1 MSSHKPEPLAFT
13 ATSTPILSMSKTH
26 DTNPSPVLGYKSILA
41 AAVTTCPKEACAT
54 DGALIKP
61 LCRRSIPEP
70 SALTNDQEVEK
81 REEDIQYNATKTERK
96 SARRK

>member
-1 MSSHKPEPLAFT
+1 
-13 ATSTPILSMSKTH
+13 MSKTH

-70 SALTNDQEVEK
+70 SALTDDQEVEK
-81 REEDIQYNATKTERK
+81 REEDIQYNAKKCNGYRK
-96 SARRK
+96 KKAPEENKHENDEITLTFGSIRQ